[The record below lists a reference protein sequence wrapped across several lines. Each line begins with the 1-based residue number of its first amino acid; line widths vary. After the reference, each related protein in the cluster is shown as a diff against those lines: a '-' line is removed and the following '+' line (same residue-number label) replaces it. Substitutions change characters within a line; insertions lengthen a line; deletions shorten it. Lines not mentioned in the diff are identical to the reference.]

1 MSGARWHARVH
12 GVGVVPARGATR
24 VPERYIVRWN
34 RYAGVHEKVPNKQSQ
49 PGSCGLPR
57 RPKTSTPK
65 MFSMGGG
72 ASSARVADVESPA
85 ASSSSMFTSLRGGSS
100 SQLAAGDPGN
110 STSMLPSWLGSGEA
124 EEEDPCS
131 YFALTYRQRMMGFA
145 ICFSLG
151 TIISIMSAFLV
162 LNPAKF
168 ALPYSIGNIL
178 SILSMG
184 FLVGPS
190 RAARYMCAPIRRV
203 AACIYFGAII
213 ATLIS
218 ALVLQ
223 KKLLTAL
230 FVVVQFAAYLW
241 FIASY
246 IPYGRTLL
254 AKCCA
259 SIMGQAQA
267 QVMSV
272 AS

>member
-1 MSGARWHARVH
+1 
-12 GVGVVPARGATR
+12 
-24 VPERYIVRWN
+24 
-34 RYAGVHEKVPNKQSQ
+34 
-49 PGSCGLPR
+49 
-57 RPKTSTPK
+57 
-65 MFSMGGG
+65 
-72 ASSARVADVESPA
+72 
-85 ASSSSMFTSLRGGSS
+85 
-100 SQLAAGDPGN
+100 
-110 STSMLPSWLGSGEA
+110 
-124 EEEDPCS
+124 
-131 YFALTYRQRMMGFA
+131 
-145 ICFSLG
+145 
-151 TIISIMSAFLV
+151 LV